1 MAKKDSSEK
10 VDAGGGGGSPGAGGQ
25 LVRLSVIVI
34 VNAALA
40 VAAIILTS
48 TEHGKLPA
56 LDAQTLM
63 VDLLP
68 ISAAFGLLVACRRLD
83 FSLPALLAVAVALR
97 LHPSL
102 MPAEPMAR
110 LGIVC
115 GITGGVGLVSSMVT
129 WLGKISSALWTALL
143 AVGLWMV
150 AKALSAEVDPHA
162 VGWAWPA
169 AVGAS
174 LGLLAIG
181 AIMLGA
187 VKFVDLPSVPP
198 IIGTGIRGFPG
209 LVGVWIVAGLAMGLF
224 AQGDGPRGLVE
235 RPLMAYPPILAA
247 AAMSGAYILRGR
259 WGALAAIVTASLGHL
274 VWAFVWSAEL
284 GPTALDWI
292 LPVAAPLVAV
302 PLFLALDAIIRAKTG
317 EQAPTGLLS

>member
-1 MAKKDSSEK
+1 MAKKDSSGAVES
-10 VDAGGGGGSPGAGGQ
+10 GGGVPGAGGQ
-25 LVRLSVIVI
+25 LVRLSVILVA
-34 VNAALA
+34 NAALA

-68 ISAAFGLLVACRRLD
+68 ISAAFGLLLACRRID

-102 MPAEPMAR
+102 LPAEPAAR
-110 LGIVC
+110 LGILC
-115 GITGGVGLVSSMVT
+115 GITAGVGLVSAMVT
-129 WLGKISSALWTALL
+129 WFGKISSALWTALL

-150 AKALSAEVDPHA
+150 AKAVSGEADPHQ

-169 AVGAS
+169 AVAAS

-187 VKFVDLPSVPP
+187 VKFIDLPSSPP
-198 IIGTGIRGFPG
+198 IIGTGLRGFAG
-209 LVGVWIVAGLAMGLF
+209 LVGIWILVGLAVGLF
-224 AQGDGPRGLVE
+224 AQWDAPR
-235 RPLMAYPPILAA
+235 R
-247 AAMSGAYILRGR
+247 S
-259 WGALAAIVTASLGHL
+259 
-274 VWAFVWSAEL
+274 
-284 GPTALDWI
+284 
-292 LPVAAPLVAV
+292 
-302 PLFLALDAIIRAKTG
+302 
-317 EQAPTGLLS
+317 PTGPSPRIRRSSRPGR